1 MALTAPTIEDRY
13 QIVTKVAS
21 GGMGVV
27 YRGHDPILLRDVAI
41 KVLHP
46 HLAGDRGFV
55 DRFRREARAA
65 GILNHP
71 NIVGVYDW
79 GSTDGT
85 YFMVMEFVPG
95 VNLRAVLTGARRLQ
109 PIQVVEVAIPV
120 LRALEHAHK
129 HGIVHRD
136 IKPENI
142 LIARE
147 GGVKVADF
155 GLARAYA
162 DSSVSQTDGMV
173 TGTVQYLAPEQ
184 IQGSPADPRTDLY
197 ALGIVMFEM
206 LTGRAPFSGETS
218 LAIAYKHLS
227 TQVPPPS
234 SVAPGIPPHLDQFVL
249 WATARNRDARPPS
262 ARALGRELERAV
274 RTLPRSPRVVEVA
287 SRTSPAEPPN
297 DERATTVTIPRVAP
311 PPPRRRRRGWVLVA
325 ALLAALAL
333 LGGTAWAAWAYLV
346 PHYTRI
352 PPVYGLTVQEAE
364 RRLEA
369 AGLDPR
375 NGAGVY
381 SRTVPAGL
389 IVLTEPPPGV
399 RVEKGDEV
407 VLVPSVGPELRLVPG
422 VEGKREAAARKLLIR
437 AGFEPRIRR
446 AYDDEVPRGRV
457 IRQST
462 EEGNR
467 LERGAP
473 VTITVSRGPAPIEI
487 PELAGRLSSD
497 AALTLETLGFEVAET
512 EEYSVEVERG
522 VVIRTEPDAGG
533 KEVPGST
540 VTIVVSKGPREFA
553 MPNVIGM
560 PVDDAQAQLEGMG
573 LQVKVIRLPGFRG
586 TDVKLQRPDSG
597 ATVQQGEEVSIYA

>member
-1 MALTAPTIEDRY
+1 MPLTAPTIEDRY

-136 IKPENI
+136 IKPENV

-274 RTLPRSPRVVEVA
+274 RTLPRAPRVIEGP
-287 SRTSPAEPPN
+287 SQTSPAEPASE
-297 DERATTVTIPRVAP
+297 ERATTVTIPRLAP
-311 PPPRRRRRGWVLVA
+311 PPPRRRRRGWGLMA
-325 ALLAALAL
+325 AILAALAL
-333 LGGTAWAAWAYLV
+333 LGGTAWGAWAFLV
-346 PHYTRI
+346 PHYARI
-352 PPVYGLTVQEAE
+352 PEVRGLTVQEAE

-375 NGAGVY
+375 NGAGVF
-381 SRTVPAGL
+381 SPTVPAGE
-389 IVLTEPPPGV
+389 IVLTRPPSGV
-399 RVEKGDEV
+399 RVEKGGEV

-422 VEGKREAAARKLLIR
+422 VEGKREAAARKLLIT
-437 AGFEPRIRR
+437 AGFVPKVRR

-473 VTITVSRGPAPIEI
+473 LTITISRGPAPIEI
-487 PELAGRLSSD
+487 PELAGRQASE
-497 AALTLETLGFEVAET
+497 AALTLETLGFEVDEAE
-512 EEYSVEVERG
+512 EFSVEVDRG
-522 VVIRTEPDAGG
+522 IVIRTQPETGR
-533 KEVPGST
+533 KELPGST

-553 MPNVIGM
+553 MPNVVGM
-560 PVDDAQAQLEGMG
+560 PVDDAQTQLEGLG
-573 LQVKVIRLPGFRG
+573 LRVKVIRLPGFRG
-586 TDVKLQRPDSG
+586 TDVKLQRPDAG
-597 ATVQQGEEVSIYA
+597 TTVQGGEEVSIYA

>member
-1 MALTAPTIEDRY
+1 MPLITPTVEDRY

-46 HLAGDRGFV
+46 HLAGDHGFV
-55 DRFRREARAA
+55 DRFRQEARAA

-71 NIVGVYDW
+71 NVVGVYDW
-79 GSTDGT
+79 GSSNGT
-85 YFMVMEFVPG
+85 YFMVMEYVAG
-95 VNLRAVLTGARRLQ
+95 LNLRAVLTEVRRFQ
-109 PIQVVEVAIPV
+109 PMQVLEVAIPV

-142 LIARE
+142 LIARD
-147 GGVKVADF
+147 GRVKVADF

-218 LAIAYKHLS
+218 LAIAYKHLA
-227 TQVPPPS
+227 TDVPPPS
-234 SVAPGIPPHLDQFVL
+234 SVAPGIPPHLDHFVR
-249 WATARNRDARPPS
+249 WATAKDRDARPPS

-274 RTLPRSPRVVEVA
+274 RNIPRAPAVVHVA
-287 SRTSPAEPPN
+287 AKASPAEVPN
-297 DERATTVTIPRVAP
+297 DDRATTVTIPRLAP
-311 PPPRRRRRGWVLVA
+311 PPPRRRGRGWFLFA
-325 ALLAALAL
+325 GILTALAL
-333 LGGTAWAAWAYLV
+333 LAGTAWGAWAYLV

-352 PPVYGLTVQEAE
+352 PEVRGLTVQEAE

-369 AGLDPR
+369 AGLDAR
-375 NGAGVY
+375 NGGPVF
-381 SRTVPAGL
+381 SRTVPAGH
-389 IVLTEPPPGV
+389 IVSTTPPSGV
-399 RVEKGDEV
+399 RVEEGDEV
-407 VLVPSVGPELRLVPG
+407 VLIPSVGPERIAVPG
-422 VEGKREAAARKLLIR
+422 VEGTRESAAKRKLVR
-437 AGFEPRIRR
+437 AGFEPGVKR
-446 AYDDEVPRGRV
+446 AYDDNVPAGRV

-462 EEGNR
+462 EEGVL
-467 LERGAP
+467 LERGET

-487 PELAGRLSSD
+487 PKVAGRPASE
-497 AALTLETLGFEVAET
+497 AKLTLQALEFEVQET
-512 EEYSVEVERG
+512 QEFSTEVERG
-522 VVIRTEPDAGG
+522 LVIRTQPEAGQ
-533 KEVPGST
+533 KVLPGST
-540 VTIVVSKGPREFA
+540 VTLLVSRGPREFP
-553 MPNVIGM
+553 MPNVVGM
-560 PVDDAQAQLEGMG
+560 AVNEAKAELEGLG
-573 LQVKVIRLPGFRG
+573 LRVKVIRLPGFPG
-586 TDVKLQRPDSG
+586 TDVKLQRPDAG
-597 ATVQQGEEVSIYA
+597 MTVQEGDEVSIYA